1 VFLIFFF
8 SNFSLSHFLFNLQA
22 MRTDNNTAALSFE
35 RTEQTLSGSLPCSSL
50 ALMLTS
56 IGGLERGIDEWSAK
70 SLQCFFWL
78 EHCYFLGANHAGAM
92 LESRESRNHR
102 MAGVLRGW
110 LFYCAGARCSGSSS
124 RARWCS
130 RGRRR
135 GASPGMPSPGP
146 TTRTDS
152 CSAAP
157 AAPPLD
163 GAPPA
168 AGLPARRPE
177 LPVVSGRCGAGRP
190 AAARD
195 PNPYARRTAYGAI
208 CVFQV
213 PLHLLLVNPSTAS

>member
-1 VFLIFFF
+1 
-8 SNFSLSHFLFNLQA
+8 
-22 MRTDNNTAALSFE
+22 
-35 RTEQTLSGSLPCSSL
+35 
-50 ALMLTS
+50 MLTS

-168 AGLPARRPE
+168 GRSRP
-177 LPVVSGRCGAGRP
+177 PR
-190 AAARD
+190 AAARA
-195 PNPYARRTAYGAI
+195 PFPGGGASAWGIWRRRERESRPGERARAGRGSSRAQTTAPGKNKAGRGPI
-208 CVFQV
+208 GRAQF
-213 PLHLLLVNPSTAS
+213 LLKG

>member
-1 VFLIFFF
+1 M
-8 SNFSLSHFLFNLQA
+8 NGA
-22 MRTDNNTAALSFE
+22 PRA
-35 RTEQTLSGSLPCSSL
+35 CSV
-50 ALMLTS
+50 
-56 IGGLERGIDEWSAK
+56 
-70 SLQCFFWL
+70 FFWL

-177 LPVVSGRCGAGRP
+177 LPFPVAVLQRGGFGGGESESSVPEREHEQGGGHH
-190 AAARD
+190 
-195 PNPYARRTAYGAI
+195 ARRQPRRGRTRLGGGQLGAPNF
-208 CVFQV
+208 C
-213 PLHLLLVNPSTAS
+213 